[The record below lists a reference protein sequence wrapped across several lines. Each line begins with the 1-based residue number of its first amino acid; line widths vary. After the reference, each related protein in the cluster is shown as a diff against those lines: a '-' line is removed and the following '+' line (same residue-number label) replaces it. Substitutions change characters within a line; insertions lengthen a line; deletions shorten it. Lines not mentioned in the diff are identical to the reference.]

1 MALFDFKGKAQA
13 EAWKRDMSDLNER
26 TDQIL
31 GQVYTCIDEIK
42 TESSGDFVE
51 QLVVTAADM
60 ADAVAEMIK
69 AMKSINDLID
79 NVIKALAEFIGDAVQ
94 KVVDS
99 RNAATNM

>member
-1 MALFDFKGKAQA
+1 MGILDFKGKAQA
-13 EAWKRDMSDLNER
+13 EAWKRDMNDLNER

-31 GQVYTCIDEIK
+31 GQVYACLDEIK

-60 ADAVAEMIK
+60 ADAAAEMIK
-69 AMKSINDLID
+69 AMKSINDLVD
-79 NVIKALAEFIGDAVQ
+79 NLLKALADFIGETVQ